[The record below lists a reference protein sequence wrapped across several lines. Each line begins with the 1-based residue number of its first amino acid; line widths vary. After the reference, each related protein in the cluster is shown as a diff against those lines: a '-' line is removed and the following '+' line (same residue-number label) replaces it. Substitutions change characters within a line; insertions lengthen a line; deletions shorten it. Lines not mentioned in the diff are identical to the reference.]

1 MASKHNSAQGETKR
15 PTGDLNPQPSDS
27 AVIAVAT
34 PGQKRAIA
42 RGRTVG
48 QSGRNVAAEPF
59 SLRQRA
65 MYPDEYTNDAGS
77 ALYAARTSGV
87 LRGIR
92 ESKIGRDQS
101 KRAAKAMGRQNIKIR
116 RDLGNRMGHNTP
128 SKTQTSLPH
137 FLTHRIG
144 NAATHE
150 ISDLTKTGVGVPT
163 RRKGRTASAPMG
175 RNRLKTPTEGGR
187 KRKSRKKKRRRTR
200 RRSGGRRRR
209 TRRGG
214 MCGSCPGDK
223 KRRRTRR
230 RRRRRR

>member
-15 PTGDLNPQPSDS
+15 PTGDVNPQPSDS

-48 QSGRNVAAEPF
+48 QSGRNVAPEPF
-59 SLRQRA
+59 TLRQRA
-65 MYPDEYTNDAGS
+65 MYPDELHDAGS
-77 ALYAARTSGV
+77 ALYRARTSGV

-101 KRAAKAMGRQNIKIR
+101 KRAATAMGRQNIRMR
-116 RDLGNRMGHNTP
+116 RALGKRMAAMGEAKHP
-128 SKTQTSLPH
+128 TSLPH

-150 ISDLTKTGVGVPT
+150 ISDLTKTGMGAPT
-163 RRKGRTASAPMG
+163 RRKGRAASATMG
-175 RNRLKTPTEGGR
+175 HNRLKTPTEGGR

-200 RRSGGRRRR
+200 RRSRGRRRR